1 MEAWKIVNC
10 NPVYTH
16 ERERRRYSR
25 VAVNRT
31 GCLYAGGKE
40 QHFAK
45 IRDLSIGGACIK
57 GKSSFS
63 PGLRCELELQ
73 EDGRHSSRVFR
84 LSAQIV
90 RKNYDELALEFID
103 MDKESYMFLQTV
115 LLYHVDD
122 PLSIAAE
129 FQDEFSN
136 TPLQAS
142 C

>member
-1 MEAWKIVNC
+1 VNC
-10 NPVYTH
+10 DPVNVH
-16 ERERRRYSR
+16 DQERRRYLR

-31 GCLYAGGKE
+31 GCLYAGDEK
-40 QHFAK
+40 HYIAK

-57 GKSSFS
+57 GKCSLS
-63 PGLRCELELQ
+63 PGLRCDLELQ
-73 EDGRHSSRVFR
+73 ENGRDSSQVIR

-90 RKNYDELALEFID
+90 RKNYDELALQFID

-115 LLYHVDD
+115 LLYHADD
-122 PLSIAAE
+122 PLTIVSE

-136 TPLQAS
+136 TPLSAS